1 MAQRDEEHPDGREF
15 SESERRDP
23 AETLDALERRVL
35 GAHPEDL
42 HDVHD
47 DAEHADAAT
56 HGQDLDPEDLAGVD
70 GRATPQAE
78 PPA

>member
-1 MAQRDEEHPDGREF
+1 MAPRDDERSGAREF
-15 SESERRDP
+15 SETERINP
-23 AETLDALERRVL
+23 AETLDALEREVL

-47 DAEHADAAT
+47 DAEQAGATT
-56 HGQDLDPEDLAGVD
+56 HGQDLDTEDLAGVE
-70 GRATPQAE
+70 GRSTPPAE